1 MKKKFKITIS
11 RCSLTMNGLRLNV
24 RYTLQYLQLTS
35 ESRALQEN
43 NLMIT
48 IRLLVKYVSVKKE
61 ITNKREK
68 ISNMVF
74 KKDSTL
80 RIWEVSMMCNQTLKV
95 KMEIK
100 HEPTHQWRCH
110 HSETLKNRSVRLKS
124 SHSKHFTRQ
133 IWQLSR
139 VKLSKWKLLSKI
151 DLKGVQITLITI
163 LQKAMLNNVLRLSGL
178 SNRTDCYKR
187 NVVMKKLN
195 QLLINGLRQGPVWK
209 LKCKGKKNTKTL
221 QPILRKLGDS

>member
-100 HEPTHQWRCH
+100 HEPTHQ
-110 HSETLKNRSVRLKS
+110 
-124 SHSKHFTRQ
+124 
-133 IWQLSR
+133 
-139 VKLSKWKLLSKI
+139 
-151 DLKGVQITLITI
+151 
-163 LQKAMLNNVLRLSGL
+163 
-178 SNRTDCYKR
+178 
-187 NVVMKKLN
+187 
-195 QLLINGLRQGPVWK
+195 
-209 LKCKGKKNTKTL
+209 
-221 QPILRKLGDS
+221 